1 MMPTTPPDAHHPL
14 LVRLPI
20 PAGDVGLRAL
30 RAEDLDH
37 FLAYRSDPE
46 VARYQSWQPMDR
58 AAATAYLLDAAPP
71 PWQEGDW
78 AQIGIARSSDDRLVG
93 DIGLLRE
100 GPAQVQWGFSLAR
113 GAQGRGWARAA
124 VRACIDGLLL
134 PLGMTRLRGITDAR
148 NVASLRLLS
157 ALGFV
162 QAGSEEVLFRG
173 ERCTEVT
180 LERRL

>member
-1 MMPTTPPDAHHPL
+1 MPPTIPPDAHHPL
-14 LVRLPI
+14 LARLPV
-20 PAGDVGLRAL
+20 PAGEVGLRAL
-30 RAEDLDH
+30 RVEDLDH

-58 AAATAYLLDAAPP
+58 DAARAFLQGAAPP

-78 AQIGIARSSDDRLVG
+78 AQIGIARAGDDRLVG

-100 GPAQVQWGFSLAR
+100 GPAQVQLGFSLAR

-124 VRACIDGLLL
+124 VRACIDALLM
-134 PLGMTRLRGITDAR
+134 PLGMTRLRGISDAR
-148 NVASLRLLS
+148 NAASLRLLS

-162 QAGSEEVLFRG
+162 QTGSEELLFRG
-173 ERCTEVT
+173 ERCAEIT